1 MEELNLK
8 DTLAELGILPEEYE
22 QIKGILGREPNY
34 TELSIYSVMWSEH
47 ASYKNSIKWIKTLP
61 REGACLL
68 VGAGEENAGL
78 VDVGD
83 GWGCAFKIESHNH
96 PCAVEPYQGAATGV
110 GGINRDIFTMGARPV
125 AQLNSLHFGD
135 LKNARTRWLLDGVV
149 RTTVPPLAW
158 RWQAARWYSTRATRR
173 IPW

>member
-96 PCAVEPYQGAATGV
+96 PCAAEPYQGAATGV

-149 RTTVPPLAW
+149 RGIGDYGNSFGVAVAGGEVVFDP
-158 RWQAARWYSTRATRR
+158 SG
-173 IPW
+173 